1 MFLKNSEDVQ
11 QCGGVTFFLLTP
23 AAQVPELQK
32 HRYFT
37 REESVLCA
45 ELLPTFVGTKVGWKF
60 LLK

>member
-1 MFLKNSEDVQ
+1 MPKNVFEKQRGRAAVRRRYI
-11 QCGGVTFFLLTP
+11 FLTP

-45 ELLPTFVGTKVGWKF
+45 ELLPTFVGTKVG
-60 LLK
+60 